1 VWTDDLR
8 RTLVLSS
15 HPGTQCGLGA
25 GSPDKEEVT
34 GSNPVSPTVA
44 KPFGG
49 FMLKKLLALAAVG
62 AIAKIVL
69 DKLTKGKDEDL
80 WAEATDS
87 VDKR

>member
-1 VWTDDLR
+1 
-8 RTLVLSS
+8 
-15 HPGTQCGLGA
+15 
-25 GSPDKEEVT
+25 
-34 GSNPVSPTVA
+34 
-44 KPFGG
+44 
-49 FMLKKLLALAAVG
+49 MLKKLLALAAVG